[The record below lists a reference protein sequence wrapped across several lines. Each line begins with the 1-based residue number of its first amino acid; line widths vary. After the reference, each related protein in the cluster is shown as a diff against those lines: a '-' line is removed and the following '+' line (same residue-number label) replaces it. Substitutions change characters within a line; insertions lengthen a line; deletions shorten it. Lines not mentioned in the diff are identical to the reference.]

1 MASIR
6 DLKRQITSVKNQSR
20 VFSALQTVSAVKF
33 RNAESRVKKARPYAD
48 NMEEMMRDVAS
59 DSSSKLEMMSGRD
72 EVKRVAIA
80 TLTSDR
86 GLAGSFNSQ
95 VLRRTVRL
103 REEKGRDALQVASG
117 RKSVAFFKF
126 RGVEV
131 SAEFT
136 GHTDKPKYED
146 AREIGRKLTALFEDG
161 EADEVYL
168 VYNRFESALTQR
180 PVVKKLLPIADAG
193 DEDGE
198 NNADGNDRDQ
208 GDRDKSDPDQG
219 SRFDD
224 SNIPFEFINSAEE
237 ILGQLIPKY
246 VETMVWQALLEGS
259 TGEHGARMTAMQSAS
274 DNANELA
281 DKLTLQMNKARQ
293 AQITQELLEIVGGA
307 EALASS

>member
-6 DLKRQITSVKNQSR
+6 DLKRQITSVRNQSR

-33 RNAESRVKKARPYAD
+33 RKAEARVKQARPYAD
-48 NMEEMMRDVAS
+48 NVEEMMREVAAKS
-59 DSSSKLEMMSGRD
+59 NSKTPMMVGRG
-72 EVKRVAIA
+72 EVDRVAIA
-80 TLTSDR
+80 SLTSDR
-86 GLAGSFNSQ
+86 GLCGSFNSQ
-95 VLRRTVRL
+95 VLRRTMRL

-117 RKSVAFFKF
+117 RKSVSFFRF

-131 SAEFT
+131 ADEFT
-136 GHTDKPKYED
+136 GHTDTPSYED
-146 AREIGRKLTALFEDG
+146 AREIGRKLTQLFEDE

-168 VYNRFESALTQR
+168 VFNRFESALTQR
-180 PVVKKLLPIADAG
+180 PVVKKLLPIADE
-193 DEDGE
+193 EDGDDE
-198 NNADGNDRDQ
+198 N
-208 GDRDKSDPDQG
+208 GDRERDDENQSDV
-219 SRFDD
+219 
-224 SNIPFEFINSAEE
+224 PFEFVNSAEE
-237 ILGQLIPKY
+237 ILGKLVPRY

-281 DKLTLQMNKARQ
+281 DTLTLQMNKARQ